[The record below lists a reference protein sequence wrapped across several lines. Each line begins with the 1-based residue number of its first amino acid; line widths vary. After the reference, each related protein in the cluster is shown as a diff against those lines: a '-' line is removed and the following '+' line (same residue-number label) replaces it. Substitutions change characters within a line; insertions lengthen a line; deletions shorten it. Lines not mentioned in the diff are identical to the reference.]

1 MCPQIDEE
9 EPEEYVY
16 VYSHKRVSVGGSR
29 YEYLDTPRYCV
40 GHGSYGTVFKGVD
53 RRNGSAKPV
62 AIKKMASSMVK
73 PGELEALKRVRNP
86 HLVMLIDI
94 CNELDHFTYLVMEL
108 MESVSGVESRL
119 RGDIT

>member
-1 MCPQIDEE
+1 MATSAALCPQIDEE

-16 VYSHKRVSVGGSR
+16 VYSHKRVQIAGSS
-29 YEYLDTPRYCV
+29 YEYIDSPRLCV

-53 RRNGSAKPV
+53 RRNGTAKPV
-62 AIKKMASSMVK
+62 AVKKMASSMVK

-94 CNELDHFTYLVMEL
+94 CDELDHFTYLIMEL
-108 MESVSGVESRL
+108 MDSVSLG
-119 RGDIT
+119 TT